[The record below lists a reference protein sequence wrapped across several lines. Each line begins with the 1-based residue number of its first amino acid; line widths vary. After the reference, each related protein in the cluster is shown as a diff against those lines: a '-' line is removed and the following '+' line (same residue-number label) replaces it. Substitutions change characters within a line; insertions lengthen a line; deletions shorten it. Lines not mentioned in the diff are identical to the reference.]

1 MYVLYVCIHI
11 YIYLYL
17 FIYLYSSILIMVK
30 FNIDVRSLTGRS
42 LHRATPC
49 ELTPFLV
56 GFGGWKMPSL
66 R

>member
-11 YIYLYL
+11 YIY
-17 FIYLYSSILIMVK
+17 IYLYSSILIMVK

-56 GFGGWKMPSL
+56 GFGGWKMPCL